1 MGRPPIYRGRSFGKQ
16 ARGVGWKKGKKGVAL
31 GFD

>member
-1 MGRPPIYRGRSFGKQ
+1 MSLGKQ
-16 ARGVGWKKGKKGVAL
+16 ARGVGWEKGKKWALL

>member
-16 ARGVGWKKGKKGVAL
+16 ARGVGWEKGKNGEP
-31 GFD
+31 